1 MAANL
6 IAQLQNEFSD
16 DVIGRLA
23 SYLGETPAK
32 TQRAVG
38 YAIPAVVGGLFQKA
52 QASGGAQDLL
62 GTLQRGGFDGKSIG
76 DMASLAR
83 SATRS
88 SDLVRSGGTVV
99 SSVFG
104 GRQDTLTDSIA
115 TASGLGKQSSSSLLA
130 LTASYVASLVSKE
143 ATAAAAPS
151 LGHRDRTWQESR
163 PAVFPKCAPPRVR
176 RGRETWSFELAQVGP
191 SIGGDLTST
200 CRGIARHATAWCGAA
215 GLKSEA
221 LPDRPVLA
229 VFFPRRVGPRID

>member
-6 IAQLQNEFSD
+6 IAQLHNEFSD

-62 GTLQRGGFDGKSIG
+62 GTLQRAGFDGKSIG

-83 SATRS
+83 SATRL
-88 SDLVRSGGTVV
+88 SDLVTSGGTVV

-104 GRQDTLTDSIA
+104 GRQDTLADSIA
-115 TASGLGKQSSSSLLA
+115 TAGGLGKQSSSSLLA
-130 LTASYVASLVSKE
+130 LTASYAASLVSKE
-143 ATAAAAPS
+143 ATAAGGFDATSIADLLGAQGPHLTEVAPS
-151 LGHRDRTWQESR
+151 SLSQLR
-163 PAVFPKCAPPRVR
+163 PPARAYEGEEQ
-176 RGRETWSFELAQVGP
+176 RGALSWLK
-191 SIGGDLTST
+191 
-200 CRGIARHATAWCGAA
+200 W
-215 GLKSEA
+215 GL
-221 LPDRPVLA
+221 P
-229 VFFPRRVGPRID
+229 

>member
-16 DVIGRLA
+16 EVIGRLA
-23 SYLGETPAK
+23 SYLGETPAR

-62 GTLQRGGFDGKSIG
+62 GTLQRGGFDGASIG

-143 ATAAAAPS
+143 ATAAGGLNATSIADLLGAQGPHLAGVAPS
-151 LGHRDRTWQESR
+151 SLSQWLGVSSWERVDDPARAYERVPSTPGRAFGQEEKRGASSWLKWGL
-163 PAVFPKCAPPRVR
+163 PLLLMAANFMTPR
-176 RGRETWSFELAQVGP
+176 A
-191 SIGGDLTST
+191 
-200 CRGIARHATAWCGAA
+200 
-215 GLKSEA
+215 
-221 LPDRPVLA
+221 
-229 VFFPRRVGPRID
+229 

>member
-23 SYLGETPAK
+23 SWLGETPAK

-62 GTLQRGGFDGKSIG
+62 GTLQGGGFDGKSMG

-99 SSVFG
+99 SLVFG
-104 GRQDTLTDSIA
+104 GRQDTLADSIA

-143 ATAAAAPS
+143 ATAAGGFNATSIADLLGAQGPHLARVAPS
-151 LGHRDRTWQESR
+151 SLSQLLGVSSR
-163 PAVFPKCAPPRVR
+163 ERVDEPARAYERVP
-176 RGRETWSFELAQVGP
+176 GT
-191 SIGGDLTST
+191 
-200 CRGIARHATAWCGAA
+200 
-215 GLKSEA
+215 
-221 LPDRPVLA
+221 
-229 VFFPRRVGPRID
+229 PRRAYEGEEKRGALSWLKWGLP